1 MPGVLRGV
9 ESVHIPDIRVYD
21 IWMIYH
27 PVTRCFKAATAAVL
41 LAFAGVSAA
50 DAESN
55 SLGTLN
61 VVPVGLE
68 NSRGML
74 LAQLSNG
81 AATFEGKGEAFRS
94 AAVKIVDAQAV
105 VVFEDV
111 PHGNYALKVFHDEN
125 DNQKLDT
132 NFVGMPKEKFGF
144 SNDVM
149 GRFGPPSFEQAR
161 FRFEESATTLRV
173 EMK

>member
-1 MPGVLRGV
+1 
-9 ESVHIPDIRVYD
+9 
-21 IWMIYH
+21 MIYH
-27 PVTRCFKAATAAVL
+27 PVTRCFKAVAAAVL
-41 LAFAGVSAA
+41 IAFAGVAAA
-50 DAESN
+50 DAEST

-68 NSRGML
+68 GSRGTL
-74 LAQLSNG
+74 LAQLSNA

-94 AAVKIVDAQAV
+94 AEATVVDGQAV
-105 VVFEDV
+105 VVFENV
-111 PHGNYALKVFHDEN
+111 PRGDYALKIFHDEN

-132 NFVGMPKEKFGF
+132 NFVGMPREKFGF
-144 SNDVM
+144 SNDAM

-161 FRFEESATTLRV
+161 FRFEEPSTTLRV

>member
-1 MPGVLRGV
+1 
-9 ESVHIPDIRVYD
+9 
-21 IWMIYH
+21 MIYH
-27 PVTRCFKAATAAVL
+27 RVTRCLKAATAALL
-41 LAFAGVSAA
+41 LAFAGAPAA
-50 DAESN
+50 DAEST
-55 SLGTLN
+55 SLGTLS

-68 NSRGML
+68 NSRGTL
-74 LAQLSNG
+74 LAQLSNV
-81 AATFEGKGEAFRS
+81 AATFEGEGEPFRS
-94 AAVKIVDAQAV
+94 AEMKVVDGQAV

-111 PHGNYALKVFHDEN
+111 PHGDYALKVFHDEN

-161 FRFEESATTLRV
+161 FRFEEPATILRV